1 VAKQASQAFDEYWN
15 CKAAYPVTALGK
27 HADHHHLAVRCK
39 ALAHDTRV
47 FAQSDYAQATLDED
61 VNGATAGRPGRW
73 FRRPATLVADQ
84 PEKIEATTDQPE
96 LRIDPDIRA
105 MTDSAQHSVLLIS
118 PCFIPGNSGTRY
130 ISSLAARGITVKV
143 LTHSLVSSDEP
154 AVYSGYS
161 RYRQPLLESG
171 VQLYEL
177 RLAAAAS
184 QPATS
189 GGTCSGA
196 SLHARAIVVDSRKV
210 FIGSMNMDARSRLLN
225 TETGIIVESASLAE
239 AVTRFFDAAT
249 LPTSACQVVLILAG
263 TPDTCD
269 LQWRAS
275 RDGKPVIHDPDATM
289 QRRAAVQLLKPLP
302 IEGLL

>member
-1 VAKQASQAFDEYWN
+1 
-15 CKAAYPVTALGK
+15 
-27 HADHHHLAVRCK
+27 
-39 ALAHDTRV
+39 
-47 FAQSDYAQATLDED
+47 
-61 VNGATAGRPGRW
+61 
-73 FRRPATLVADQ
+73 
-84 PEKIEATTDQPE
+84 

-105 MTDSAQHSVLLIS
+105 KTDSAQHSVLLIS

-130 ISSLAARGITVKV
+130 IRSLAARGITVKL

-154 AVYSGYS
+154 AVYSGHS
-161 RYRQPLLESG
+161 RHRQPLLESG

-177 RLAAAAS
+177 RRAAGAS

-189 GGTCSGA
+189 GGTSSGA

-210 FIGSMNMDARSRLLN
+210 FIASMNMDARPRLLN
-225 TETGIIVESASLAE
+225 TEMGIIVESAPLAE

-249 LPTSACQVVLILAG
+249 LPTSACQVVLIPAARLTPATCNGERAG
-263 TPDTCD
+263 TANRFHD
-269 LQWRAS
+269 
-275 RDGKPVIHDPDATM
+275 HDPDATM